1 MSFDIV
7 GDIHGHADRLESLLS
22 KMGYRHQ
29 AGAWRHPTRSAIF
42 VGDLID
48 RGPGQIR
55 TLEIVRDMIDAGA
68 ARAIMGNHEFNAIAW
83 ATPDPDSEGE
93 FLRAR
98 GGEKGGNNHH
108 QHKAFLDEVG
118 ADSALHRE
126 WVDWFLQMPLW
137 IETPALR
144 VVHACWSPDHV
155 DALSPRLATGCLLT
169 PDLMIESSRKG
180 SSAHDAVEVLLKGP
194 EVRLPAGVSF
204 KDHGGHVRHEMRLAW
219 WRHAAQ
225 TLRDGYIGPPGVKV
239 PDEPLPASSRLPEP
253 DRPTFFGHYWFREG
267 VNPIAPVGRR
277 SACVDF
283 SVAGDGLMA
292 AYRFDGE
299 DELSAGKFVLC

>member
-1 MSFDIV
+1 MSFDII
-7 GDIHGHADRLESLLS
+7 GDVHGHADRLESLLS

-29 AGAWRHPTRSAIF
+29 SGAWRHPSRSAIF

-68 ARAIMGNHEFNAIAW
+68 AQAIMGNHEFNAIAW
-83 ATPDPDSEGE
+83 ATPDPGVDGE
-93 FLRAR
+93 FLRPR
-98 GGEKGGNNHH
+98 RGEKGGNNLH
-108 QHKAFLDEVG
+108 QHKEFLAEVG
-118 ADSALHRE
+118 SDSAIHKG
-126 WVDWFLQMPLW
+126 WIDWFMQMPLW
-137 IETPALR
+137 IETPSFR
-144 VVHACWSPDHV
+144 VVHACWSPAHV
-155 DALSPRLATGCLLT
+155 EALTPLLADGQLLT
-169 PDLMIESSRKG
+169 PGLLLEASRKG
-180 SSAHDAVEVLLKGP
+180 ASAHVAVEVLLKGP
-194 EVRLPAGVSF
+194 EVPLPAEVIF

-225 TLRDGYIGPPGVKV
+225 TLRDGYVGPPGVVV
-239 PDEPLPASSRLPEP
+239 PDEPLPASSRFPEP

-277 SACVDF
+277 TACVDF
-283 SVAGDGLMA
+283 SVAGEGLMV

-299 DELSAGKFVLC
+299 SELSAEKFVCC